1 MNKTVGDLLRE
12 ARNKKGLAL
21 QNIERSTGIATH
33 NLLAIELDQFSLLE
47 ADKLEGYL
55 QTYAQEVDLPYSTLQ
70 AAPGFPNFTEPET
83 TPVQEPLPS
92 VAPIS
97 VEKQVKANFENIV
110 KNDPAPQPAPG
121 TTAASVNLRRTGG
134 RHNRGSKEKSGGFV
148 KVVISLLLTGALVF
162 AGLTIYKQYVAGTS
176 TKKEAASSSSSSASG
191 SAASKASSSSS
202 SSSTPASSSTT
213 ASSSSA
219 PASDTKLAVTGGGDY
234 LEVKA
239 TTSTKPVKVELSLSG
254 AEKSWVSMV
263 NSDLGEV
270 GTMLNSEQPK
280 LTATMFDGVTQGILY
295 LGVTKGVTVKING
308 QTLDMSSLTSTANS
322 TIVIN
327 VE

>member
-33 NLLAIELDQFSLLE
+33 NLLAIELDQFSLIE
-47 ADKLEGYL
+47 ADKLESYL
-55 QTYAQEVDLPYSTLQ
+55 QTYAKEVEVPYASLMT
-70 AAPGFPNFTEPET
+70 ASGFPNFSEPT
-83 TPVQEPLPS
+83 PAPVQETVAPVAP

-97 VEKQVKANFENIV
+97 VEKQVKANFETIV
-110 KNDPAPQPAPG
+110 KNNPAPQSTPA
-121 TTAASVNLRRTGG
+121 NLRRTDG
-134 RHNRGSKEKSGGFV
+134 RSGKSGKEKSGGFF
-148 KVVISLLLTGALVF
+148 KLVVSLLLTAAVLF
-162 AGLTIYKQYVAGTS
+162 AGYTLYKQYFANNL
-176 TKKEAASSSSSSASG
+176 TKKDVSESSTSVSG
-191 SAASKASSSSS
+191 SS

-295 LGVTKGVTVKING
+295 LGVTKGVTVKIND

>member
-33 NLLAIELDQFSLLE
+33 NLLAIELDQFSLIE
-47 ADKLEGYL
+47 ADKLESYL
-55 QTYAQEVDLPYSTLQ
+55 QTYAKEVEVPYASLME
-70 AAPGFPNFTEPET
+70 ASGFPNFVEPT
-83 TPVQEPLPS
+83 PAPVQETVAP

-97 VEKQVKANFENIV
+97 VEKQVKANFETIV
-110 KNDPAPQPAPG
+110 KNNPAPQSTPA
-121 TTAASVNLRRTGG
+121 NLRRTDG
-134 RHNRGSKEKSGGFV
+134 RSGKSGKEKSGGFF
-148 KVVISLLLTGALVF
+148 KLVVSLLLTAAVLF
-162 AGLTIYKQYVAGTS
+162 AGYTLYKQYFANNL
-176 TKKEAASSSSSSASG
+176 TKKDVSESSTSASESSSSSI
-191 SAASKASSSSS
+191 
-202 SSSTPASSSTT
+202 PASSSTT

-295 LGVTKGVTVKING
+295 LGVTKGVTVKIND

>member
-33 NLLAIELDQFSLLE
+33 NLLAIELDQFSLIE
-47 ADKLEGYL
+47 ADKLESYL
-55 QTYAQEVDLPYSTLQ
+55 QTYAKEVEVPYASLM
-70 AAPGFPNFTEPET
+70 AASGFPNFSEPT
-83 TPVQEPLPS
+83 PAPVQETVAP

-97 VEKQVKANFENIV
+97 VEKQVKANFETIV
-110 KNDPAPQPAPG
+110 KNNPAPQSTPA
-121 TTAASVNLRRTGG
+121 NLRRTDG
-134 RHNRGSKEKSGGFV
+134 RSGKSGKEKSGGFF
-148 KVVISLLLTGALVF
+148 KLVVSLLLTAAVLF
-162 AGLTIYKQYVAGTS
+162 AGYTLYKQYFANNL
-176 TKKEAASSSSSSASG
+176 TKKDVSESSTSASESSSSSI
-191 SAASKASSSSS
+191 
-202 SSSTPASSSTT
+202 PASSSTT

-295 LGVTKGVTVKING
+295 LGVTKGVTVKIND

>member
-33 NLLAIELDQFSLLE
+33 NLLAIELDQFSLIE
-47 ADKLEGYL
+47 ADKLESYL
-55 QTYAQEVDLPYSTLQ
+55 QTYAKEVEVPYASLM
-70 AAPGFPNFTEPET
+70 AASGFPNFAEPT
-83 TPVQEPLPS
+83 PAPVQETVAP

-97 VEKQVKANFENIV
+97 VEKQVKANFETIV
-110 KNDPAPQPAPG
+110 KNNPAPQSTPA
-121 TTAASVNLRRTGG
+121 NLRRTDG
-134 RHNRGSKEKSGGFV
+134 RSGKSGKEKSGGFF
-148 KVVISLLLTGALVF
+148 KLVVSLLLTAAVLF
-162 AGLTIYKQYVAGTS
+162 AGYTLYKQYFANNL
-176 TKKEAASSSSSSASG
+176 TKKDVSESSTSASESSSSSI
-191 SAASKASSSSS
+191 
-202 SSSTPASSSTT
+202 PASSSTT

>member
-33 NLLAIELDQFSLLE
+33 NLLAIELDQFSLIE
-47 ADKLEGYL
+47 TDKLESYL
-55 QTYAQEVDLPYSTLQ
+55 QTYAKEVEVPYASLM
-70 AAPGFPNFTEPET
+70 AASGFPNFAEPT
-83 TPVQEPLPS
+83 PAPVQETVAP

-97 VEKQVKANFENIV
+97 VEKQVKANFETIV
-110 KNDPAPQPAPG
+110 KNNPAPQSTPA
-121 TTAASVNLRRTGG
+121 NLRRTDG
-134 RHNRGSKEKSGGFV
+134 RSGKSGKEKSGGFF
-148 KVVISLLLTGALVF
+148 KLVVSLLLTAAVLF
-162 AGLTIYKQYVAGTS
+162 AGYTLYKQYFANNL
-176 TKKEAASSSSSSASG
+176 TKKDVSESSTSASE
-191 SAASKASSSSS
+191 SS

-239 TTSTKPVKVELSLSG
+239 ITSTKPVKVELSLSG

-295 LGVTKGVTVKING
+295 LGVTKGVTVKIND

>member
-33 NLLAIELDQFSLLE
+33 NLLAIELDQFSLIE
-47 ADKLEGYL
+47 ADKLESYL
-55 QTYAQEVDLPYSTLQ
+55 QTYAKEVEVPYASLMT
-70 AAPGFPNFTEPET
+70 ASGFPNFAEPT
-83 TPVQEPLPS
+83 PAPVQETVAP

-97 VEKQVKANFENIV
+97 VEKQVKANFETIV
-110 KNDPAPQPAPG
+110 KNNPAPQSTPA
-121 TTAASVNLRRTGG
+121 NLRRTDG
-134 RHNRGSKEKSGGFV
+134 RSGKSGKEKSGGFF
-148 KVVISLLLTGALVF
+148 KLVVSLLLTAAVLF
-162 AGLTIYKQYVAGTS
+162 AGYTLYKQYFANNL
-176 TKKEAASSSSSSASG
+176 TKKDVSESSTSASE
-191 SAASKASSSSS
+191 SS

-213 ASSSSA
+213 AISSSA

-295 LGVTKGVTVKING
+295 LGVTKGVTVKIND

>member
-33 NLLAIELDQFSLLE
+33 NLLAIELDQFSLIE
-47 ADKLEGYL
+47 TDKLESYL
-55 QTYAQEVDLPYSTLQ
+55 QTYAKEVEVPYASLM
-70 AAPGFPNFTEPET
+70 AASGFPNFAEPT
-83 TPVQEPLPS
+83 PAPVQETVAP

-97 VEKQVKANFENIV
+97 VEKQVKANFETIV
-110 KNDPAPQPAPG
+110 KNNPAPQSTPA
-121 TTAASVNLRRTGG
+121 NLRRTDG
-134 RHNRGSKEKSGGFV
+134 RSGKSGKEKSGGFF
-148 KVVISLLLTGALVF
+148 KLVVSLLLTAAVLF
-162 AGLTIYKQYVAGTS
+162 AGYTLYKQYFANNL
-176 TKKEAASSSSSSASG
+176 TKKDVSESSTSASE
-191 SAASKASSSSS
+191 SS

-295 LGVTKGVTVKING
+295 LGVTKGVTVKIND

>member
-33 NLLAIELDQFSLLE
+33 NLLAIELDQFSLIE
-47 ADKLEGYL
+47 ADKLESYL
-55 QTYAQEVDLPYSTLQ
+55 QTYAKEVEVPYASLM
-70 AAPGFPNFTEPET
+70 AASGFPNFAEPT
-83 TPVQEPLPS
+83 PAPVQETVAP

-97 VEKQVKANFENIV
+97 VEKQVKANFETIV
-110 KNDPAPQPAPG
+110 KNNPAPQSTPA
-121 TTAASVNLRRTGG
+121 NLRRTDG
-134 RHNRGSKEKSGGFV
+134 RSGKSGKEKSGGFF
-148 KVVISLLLTGALVF
+148 KLVVSLLLTAAVLF
-162 AGLTIYKQYVAGTS
+162 AGYTLYKQYFANNL
-176 TKKEAASSSSSSASG
+176 TKKDVSESSTSANE
-191 SAASKASSSSS
+191 SS

>member
-92 VAPIS
+92 VAPMS

-110 KNDPAPQPAPG
+110 KNDPAPKPAPG
-121 TTAASVNLRRTGG
+121 TSAASANLRRTGG
-134 RHNRGSKEKSGGFV
+134 RQNRSVKEKSGGFFKLV
-148 KVVISLLLTGALVF
+148 ASLLLTAAVLL
-162 AGLTIYKQYVAGTS
+162 AGYTLYKQYFADVL
-176 TKKEAASSSSSSASG
+176 TKKEAPAASSASSSSSSAS
-191 SAASKASSSSS
+191 ASSSAA

-295 LGVTKGVTVKING
+295 LGVTEGVTVKING
-308 QTLDMSSLTSTANS
+308 QTLDKSSLTSTANS

>member
-33 NLLAIELDQFSLLE
+33 NLLAIELDQFSLIE
-47 ADKLEGYL
+47 ADKLESYL
-55 QTYAQEVDLPYSTLQ
+55 QTYAKEVEVPYASLM
-70 AAPGFPNFTEPET
+70 AASGFPNFAEPT
-83 TPVQEPLPS
+83 PAPVQETVAP

-97 VEKQVKANFENIV
+97 VEKQVKANFETIV
-110 KNDPAPQPAPG
+110 KNNPAPQSTPA
-121 TTAASVNLRRTGG
+121 NLRRTDG
-134 RHNRGSKEKSGGFV
+134 RSGKSGKEKSGGFF
-148 KVVISLLLTGALVF
+148 KLVVSLLLTAAVLF
-162 AGLTIYKQYVAGTS
+162 AGYTLYKQYFANNL
-176 TKKEAASSSSSSASG
+176 TKKDVSESSTSASESSSSSI
-191 SAASKASSSSS
+191 
-202 SSSTPASSSTT
+202 PASSSTT

-295 LGVTKGVTVKING
+295 LGVTKGVTVKIND

>member
-33 NLLAIELDQFSLLE
+33 NLLAIELDQFSLIE
-47 ADKLEGYL
+47 ADKLESYL
-55 QTYAQEVDLPYSTLQ
+55 QTYAKEVEVPYASLM
-70 AAPGFPNFTEPET
+70 AASGFPNFAEPT
-83 TPVQEPLPS
+83 PAPVQETVAP

-97 VEKQVKANFENIV
+97 VEKQVKANFETIV
-110 KNDPAPQPAPG
+110 KNNPAPQSTPA
-121 TTAASVNLRRTGG
+121 NLRRTDG
-134 RHNRGSKEKSGGFV
+134 RSGKSGKEKSGGFF
-148 KVVISLLLTGALVF
+148 KLVVSLLLTAAVLF
-162 AGLTIYKQYVAGTS
+162 AGYTLYKQYFANNL
-176 TKKEAASSSSSSASG
+176 TKKDVSESSTSASE
-191 SAASKASSSSS
+191 SS

-295 LGVTKGVTVKING
+295 LGVTKGVTVKIND

>member
-33 NLLAIELDQFSLLE
+33 NLLAIELDQFSLIE
-47 ADKLEGYL
+47 ADKLESYL
-55 QTYAQEVDLPYSTLQ
+55 QTYAKEVEVPYASLM
-70 AAPGFPNFTEPET
+70 AASGFPNFSEPTSAPIQET
-83 TPVQEPLPS
+83 VAP

-97 VEKQVKANFENIV
+97 VEKQVKANFETIV
-110 KNDPAPQPAPG
+110 KNNPAPQSTPA
-121 TTAASVNLRRTGG
+121 NLRRTDG
-134 RHNRGSKEKSGGFV
+134 RSGKSGKEKSGGFF
-148 KVVISLLLTGALVF
+148 KLVVSLLLTAAVLF
-162 AGLTIYKQYVAGTS
+162 AGYTLYKQYFANNL
-176 TKKEAASSSSSSASG
+176 TKKDVSESSTSASESSSSSI
-191 SAASKASSSSS
+191 
-202 SSSTPASSSTT
+202 PASSSTT

-295 LGVTKGVTVKING
+295 LGVTKGVTVKIND

>member
-33 NLLAIELDQFSLLE
+33 NLLAIELDQFSLIE
-47 ADKLEGYL
+47 TDKLESYL
-55 QTYAQEVDLPYSTLQ
+55 QTYAKEVEVPYASLM
-70 AAPGFPNFTEPET
+70 AASGFPNFAEPT
-83 TPVQEPLPS
+83 PAPVQETVAP

-97 VEKQVKANFENIV
+97 VEKQVKANFETIV
-110 KNDPAPQPAPG
+110 KNNPAPQSIPA
-121 TTAASVNLRRTGG
+121 NLRRTDG
-134 RHNRGSKEKSGGFV
+134 RSGKSGKEKSGGFF
-148 KVVISLLLTGALVF
+148 KLVVSLLLTAAVLF
-162 AGLTIYKQYVAGTS
+162 AGYTLYKQYFANNL
-176 TKKEAASSSSSSASG
+176 TKKDVSESSTSASE
-191 SAASKASSSSS
+191 SS

-239 TTSTKPVKVELSLSG
+239 ITSTKPVKVELSLSG

-295 LGVTKGVTVKING
+295 LGVTKGVTVKIND

>member
-33 NLLAIELDQFSLLE
+33 NLLAIELDQFSLIE
-47 ADKLEGYL
+47 ADKLESYL
-55 QTYAQEVDLPYSTLQ
+55 QTYAKEVEVPYASLMT
-70 AAPGFPNFTEPET
+70 ASGFPNFAEPT
-83 TPVQEPLPS
+83 PAPVQETVAP

-97 VEKQVKANFENIV
+97 VEKQVKANFETIV
-110 KNDPAPQPAPG
+110 KNNPAPQSTPA
-121 TTAASVNLRRTGG
+121 NLRRTDG
-134 RHNRGSKEKSGGFV
+134 RSGKSGKEKSGGFF
-148 KVVISLLLTGALVF
+148 KLVVSLLLTAAVLF
-162 AGLTIYKQYVAGTS
+162 AGYTLYKQYFANNL
-176 TKKEAASSSSSSASG
+176 TKKDVSESSTSASE
-191 SAASKASSSSS
+191 SS

-295 LGVTKGVTVKING
+295 LGVTKGVTVKIND

>member
-33 NLLAIELDQFSLLE
+33 NLLAIELDQFSLIE
-47 ADKLEGYL
+47 ADKLESYL
-55 QTYAQEVDLPYSTLQ
+55 QTYAKEVEVPYASLME
-70 AAPGFPNFTEPET
+70 ASGFPNFVEPT
-83 TPVQEPLPS
+83 PAPVQETVAP

-97 VEKQVKANFENIV
+97 VEKQVKANFETIV
-110 KNDPAPQPAPG
+110 KNNPAPQSTPA
-121 TTAASVNLRRTGG
+121 NLRRTDG
-134 RHNRGSKEKSGGFV
+134 RSGKSGKEKSGGFF
-148 KVVISLLLTGALVF
+148 KLVVSLLLTAAVLF
-162 AGLTIYKQYVAGTS
+162 AGYTLYKQYFANNL
-176 TKKEAASSSSSSASG
+176 TKKDVSESSTSASE
-191 SAASKASSSSS
+191 SS

-295 LGVTKGVTVKING
+295 LGVTKGVTVKIND

>member
-33 NLLAIELDQFSLLE
+33 NLLAIELDQFSLIE
-47 ADKLEGYL
+47 ADKLESYL
-55 QTYAQEVDLPYSTLQ
+55 QTYAKEVEVPYASLM
-70 AAPGFPNFTEPET
+70 AASGFPNFAEPT
-83 TPVQEPLPS
+83 PAPVQETVAP

-97 VEKQVKANFENIV
+97 VEKQVKANFETIV
-110 KNDPAPQPAPG
+110 KNNPAPQSTPA
-121 TTAASVNLRRTGG
+121 NLRRTDG
-134 RHNRGSKEKSGGFV
+134 RSGKSGKEKSGGFF
-148 KVVISLLLTGALVF
+148 KLVVSLLLTAAVLF
-162 AGLTIYKQYVAGTS
+162 AGYTLYKQYFADVL
-176 TKKEAASSSSSSASG
+176 TKKEAPAASSASSSSSSAS
-191 SAASKASSSSS
+191 ASSSAA
-202 SSSTPASSSTT
+202 SSSTPAGSSTT